1 MKYYEKLLALGCV
14 TRSQLEQ
21 VTGSPSAADWLCR
34 EYQRKGYMERIKRN
48 LYAVISLETGQCV
61 ANRYQIA
68 SHISDDAV
76 VSYHSAFEYYG
87 YANQVFYEVQVTSVS
102 RFRAFNYDGITY
114 RHIGQRI
121 EDGVL
126 ELPNGIRVTSLE
138 RTVIDSINLFEKTG
152 GLEELLRCLAL
163 IPTLDEKGL
172 IACLSEYDSGILYQ
186 KAGYVLSHFA
196 EAMGLS
202 QSFFESCAA
211 HIPKGKNYFYDYGQ
225 DFVWHE
231 KWKLYAPA
239 DLMQLLSKGV
249 TDYDAI

>member
-1 MKYYEKLLALGCV
+1 M
-14 TRSQLEQ
+14 
-21 VTGSPSAADWLCR
+21 
-34 EYQRKGYMERIKRN
+34 
-48 LYAVISLETGQCV
+48 
-61 ANRYQIA
+61 
-68 SHISDDAV
+68 
-76 VSYHSAFEYYG
+76 
-87 YANQVFYEVQVTSVS
+87 FYEVQVTSVS

>member
-1 MKYYEKLLALGCV
+1 MKYYEKLLTLGCV

-34 EYQRKGYMERIKRN
+34 EYQRKGYLERIKRN
-48 LYAVISLETGQCV
+48 LYAVISLETGQSV
-61 ANRYQIA
+61 ANRYKIA
-68 SHISDDAV
+68 SHICDDAV

-87 YANQVFYEVQVTSVS
+87 YANQVFYEVQVTSMS
-102 RFRAFNYDGITY
+102 RFRTFSYDGITY

-121 EDGVL
+121 ESGVS
-126 ELPNGIRVTSLE
+126 ELPNGIRVTTLE

-163 IPTLDEKGL
+163 IPSLDESKL
-172 IACLSEYDSGILYQ
+172 TACLSEYGSGILYQ
-186 KAGYVLSHFA
+186 KAGYILSHFA
-196 EAMGLS
+196 ETLGLS
-202 QSFFESCAA
+202 DAFFENCAA
-211 HIPKGKNYFYDYGQ
+211 HIPKGKNYLYENGQ

-239 DLMQLLSKGV
+239 DLMQLTNKGV
-249 TDYDAI
+249 TGYDAI